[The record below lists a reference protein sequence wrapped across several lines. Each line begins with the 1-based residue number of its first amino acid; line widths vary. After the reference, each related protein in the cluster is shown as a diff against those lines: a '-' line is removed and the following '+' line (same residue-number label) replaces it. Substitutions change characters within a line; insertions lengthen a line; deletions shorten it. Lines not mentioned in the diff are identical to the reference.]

1 MLHFIQKNDFDL
13 QKNLDDFRVLDV
25 VRDSSFAMPTNI
37 YFSYYTWVKYLLL
50 SWEKTFVLFS

>member
-37 YFSYYTWVKYLLL
+37 YFSYYT
-50 SWEKTFVLFS
+50 